1 MTKAALLDAVWAGV
15 MVSDSMPATCVAELR
30 RALGDEAKTP
40 RFIETV
46 HGRGYRFMAKVTSDA
61 PAEAT
66 SISATVAKS
75 FRPIVV
81 GREDELARLQSWY
94 SHVLEGQ
101 RRVIFVAGEAG
112 IGKTT
117 FVQAFVDSIVQEGT
131 ARLGRGQCVEQYGA
145 GEPYMPVLEAL
156 GRLGQDPGGKRVVE
170 LLNRFAPTWLTQM
183 PALLGSEERVR
194 LQTQNQGVTQQ
205 RMLREMAQ
213 ALEALAAETPLVL
226 VLEDLHWSDFSTLE
240 LISAV
245 ARRSEPARLLIV
257 GTYRPVEML
266 AHAHPLRRMK
276 EELELH
282 RYCEE
287 LRLKLLSEED
297 VASYLAKR
305 FSSNGSRAFQTLAP
319 VIHDRTDGNPLF
331 MINVVDYLVDAG
343 LLAGS
348 REASATGS
356 AEILRADRVE
366 VPRSVRQMIERNLK
380 RLNPEEQAVLES
392 ASVAGAEF
400 SAAAVAA
407 ALERPQNE
415 VEACCARLSRR
426 EQFVIG
432 KGAIAWPDGTV
443 AAGFRFHHAMY
454 QEVLYA
460 LLPPGH
466 RGQLH
471 RLIAVREEAGYG
483 ERAAEVATELA
494 HHYSQANDKSKAIH
508 YFRLAGERAVA
519 RGAVVE
525 AEGHY
530 RNALS
535 LLIELPQDTERDRRE
550 LALQMALG
558 EVLWTSKSWSHPDA
572 SESYARALQLAEKLG
587 EATQIVGV
595 LLALIATALGS
606 GHLKR
611 ARELGERTLAMAQSS
626 GDRTSICGA
635 QALLGQALLWRGQYV
650 DARKHLERGRT
661 YYKEGD
667 PGEWGL
673 DACALAP
680 IALLMLGYI
689 DQARD
694 LMNEALGRAVYCV
707 DLNRV
712 GVVHVWAGVFFT
724 LLRDARVVIEHAQAL
739 KDMAA
744 KQPVWSGV
752 SDLCMSQALMIQG
765 KPEAGIGYLRK
776 AIAFHKEVSLLAF
789 RAWERL
795 YESEFLTSQG
805 QIDDALALAA
815 EAIAQTEEFAH
826 LRSPAL
832 LLHADLLGR
841 CAADAST
848 IGTAYRAAIGCARS
862 QGAKYYEL
870 QATTSFARWLKS
882 QRRDA
887 EAQTLLA
894 EIYGWFT
901 EGFHT
906 PVIREAKALLDEMSS
921 EPTMR
926 RRRKLAGNP

>member
-1 MTKAALLDAVWAGV
+1 MGSELHRFFPPFRLDATNAQLWRGDQAINLRRKTFDVLLYLVDHPGRLVTKAALLDAVWAGV

-61 PAEAT
+61 VAEAT

-81 GREDELARLQSWY
+81 GREDELARLQSCY

-145 GEPYMPVLEAL
+145 GEPYIPVFEAL
-156 GRLGQDPGGKRVVE
+156 GRLGQDLGGKRVVE

-183 PALLGSEERVR
+183 PALVGSEERVR

-213 ALEALAAETPLVL
+213 ALEALAAEAPLVL

-266 AHAHPLRRMK
+266 AHDHPLRRMK

-287 LRLKLLSEED
+287 LRLKLLSEEN

-305 FSSNGSRAFQTLAP
+305 FSSNGSRALQTLAP

-356 AEILRADRVE
+356 AEILRPDRVD
-366 VPRSVRQMIERNLK
+366 VPRSVRQMIERNLE

-426 EQFVIG
+426 EQFIIG

-466 RGQLH
+466 RVQLH

-494 HHYSQANDKSKAIH
+494 HHYSQANDESKAIH

-535 LLIELPQDTERDRRE
+535 LLIELPQDTARDRRE

-694 LMNEALGRAVYCV
+694 LMNEALGRAVHCV

-739 KDMAA
+739 KDMVA

-752 SDLCMSQALMIQG
+752 SDLYMSQALMIQG
-765 KPEAGIGYLRK
+765 KPK
-776 AIAFHKEVSLLAF
+776 
-789 RAWERL
+789 
-795 YESEFLTSQG
+795 
-805 QIDDALALAA
+805 
-815 EAIAQTEEFAH
+815 
-826 LRSPAL
+826 
-832 LLHADLLGR
+832 
-841 CAADAST
+841 
-848 IGTAYRAAIGCARS
+848 
-862 QGAKYYEL
+862 
-870 QATTSFARWLKS
+870 
-882 QRRDA
+882 
-887 EAQTLLA
+887 
-894 EIYGWFT
+894 
-901 EGFHT
+901 
-906 PVIREAKALLDEMSS
+906 RE
-921 EPTMR
+921 
-926 RRRKLAGNP
+926 

>member
-1 MTKAALLDAVWAGV
+1 VGSELHRFFPPFRLDATNAQLWRGDQAINLRRKTFDVLLYLVDHPGRLVTKAALLDAVWAGV

-61 PAEAT
+61 VAEAT

-81 GREDELARLQSWY
+81 GREDELARLQSCY

-145 GEPYMPVLEAL
+145 GEPYIPVFEAL
-156 GRLGQDPGGKRVVE
+156 GRLGQDLGGKRVVE

-183 PALLGSEERVR
+183 PALVGSEERVR

-213 ALEALAAETPLVL
+213 ALEALAAEAPLVL

-266 AHAHPLRRMK
+266 AHDHPLRRMK

-287 LRLKLLSEED
+287 LRLKLLSEEN

-305 FSSNGSRAFQTLAP
+305 FSSNGSRALQTLAP

-356 AEILRADRVE
+356 AEILRPDRVD
-366 VPRSVRQMIERNLK
+366 VPRSVRQMIERNLE

-426 EQFVIG
+426 EQFIIG

-466 RGQLH
+466 RVQLH

-494 HHYSQANDKSKAIH
+494 HHYSQANDESKAIH

-535 LLIELPQDTERDRRE
+535 LLIELPQDTARDRRE

-694 LMNEALGRAVYCV
+694 LMNEALGRAVHCV

-739 KDMAA
+739 KDMVA

-752 SDLCMSQALMIQG
+752 SDLYMSQALMIQG
-765 KPEAGIGYLRK
+765 KPK
-776 AIAFHKEVSLLAF
+776 
-789 RAWERL
+789 
-795 YESEFLTSQG
+795 
-805 QIDDALALAA
+805 
-815 EAIAQTEEFAH
+815 
-826 LRSPAL
+826 
-832 LLHADLLGR
+832 
-841 CAADAST
+841 
-848 IGTAYRAAIGCARS
+848 
-862 QGAKYYEL
+862 
-870 QATTSFARWLKS
+870 
-882 QRRDA
+882 
-887 EAQTLLA
+887 
-894 EIYGWFT
+894 
-901 EGFHT
+901 
-906 PVIREAKALLDEMSS
+906 RE
-921 EPTMR
+921 
-926 RRRKLAGNP
+926 